1 MGLIRKTLAVGKF
14 AIGVPPGVG
23 PKFYSN
29 GEAIRRQ
36 ANKQTRILREIANNS
51 EPQQYF
57 DDSQS
62 MPYRHERQCPAC
74 AENILAEA
82 SLCRFCHTSVTPIP
96 STSFGTANVGNGP
109 VANNPIAIKM
119 TTCPNCATSIAAAAK
134 ICKNCRIDL

>member
-36 ANKQTRILREIANNS
+36 ANQQTRILREIADNS
-51 EPQQYF
+51 ETQRF
-57 DDSQS
+57 VNESQS
-62 MPYRHERQCPAC
+62 LPRRHERPCPSC
-74 AENILAEA
+74 AESILAEA
-82 SLCRFCHTSVTPIP
+82 ILCRFCHSSVTPIP
-96 STSFGTANVGNGP
+96 
-109 VANNPIAIKM
+109 
-119 TTCPNCATSIAAAAK
+119 TTIVRTERAPRKPAGSEKINCPNCEANIAMGAK